1 MKQAL
6 LAVILS
12 LVLLAANSQ
21 ESRKSDSILTSLQ
34 DLLASNDIIDKIVEI
49 GKSQQ
54 MVLDAAT
61 SIESTQNLKSSL
73 RSLQ

>member
-12 LVLLAANSQ
+12 LVLLTATSQ
-21 ESRKSDSILTSLQ
+21 ENRKPDSILTSLQ
-34 DLLASNDIIDKIVEI
+34 DLLVSSDIIKKIVEI

-54 MVLDAAT
+54 IDFDTAT
-61 SIESTQNLKSSL
+61 SKETTQNMKATL

>member
-12 LVLLAANSQ
+12 LVLLTTTSQ
-21 ESRKSDSILTSLQ
+21 ENRKPDSIFTSLQ
-34 DLLASNDIIDKIVEI
+34 DLLVSSDIIEKIVEI

-54 MVLDAAT
+54 IDFDAAT
-61 SIESTQNLKSSL
+61 SKETTQNMKATL